1 MTGVIPFPQRD
12 LRRERVMMGRRSQ
25 GQRHLFYEFHLDEA
39 VPDDHLVRK
48 VDAVLDLSWV
58 HAELAP
64 HYSRVGR
71 PKPLVPSQVPFVKA
85 PQSLA
90 AL

>member
-1 MTGVIPFPQRD
+1 
-12 LRRERVMMGRRSQ
+12 MMGRRSQ

-64 HYSRVGR
+64 RARQLQCLTLQRIVDRTAGLR
-71 PKPLVPSQVPFVKA
+71 LVQLA
-85 PQSLA
+85 P
-90 AL
+90 